1 MATIEGTV
9 TDASGTGIQDATVT
23 ITESGSDTLEEETT
37 TDANGEY
44 SAKVAADSYDVRAS
58 KFGYEPV
65 EKTSLVVNSGA
76 TVTVDLST
84 SRVEYKIRGQ
94 LTDTYGIGVLGRNT
108 AASGLPIGVLGTVP
122 NASDGYGLA
131 TPDDTLVEGD
141 LDATSGHT
149 LTVAGDRVMRLAPAG
164 KDTND
169 SGVTYGIGG
178 SVVGGYVGNDANG
191 ALGAVIG
198 GGGGATTKDS
208 SGKVLAG
215 PNEVTDRFGTV
226 GGGSNNRA
234 GNAQSGTEDAMY
246 ATVSGG
252 NTNTASDQGTTVGGG
267 VANTASGGDATVSGG
282 SRNTAS
288 GNSAT
293 VGGGLHNTA
302 SGGDAT
308 VGGGMLNT
316 ASGGDATVGG
326 GFSNTASGRRS
337 AVGGGLGNTASG
349 RRSTVGGGLNNT
361 ASGKLATVGGG
372 HINYAR
378 GSNSTV
384 GGGGVNRTGKSGTSK
399 GEFATV
405 PGGRHTVARE
415 NYSFAAGRQ
424 AEAFAQGAFV
434 WGDSSTDTVQ
444 SLTDD
449 EVVFQAGGGVVV
461 WTTSDFSS
469 GVELAPGDS
478 SWSSVSSRSAKS
490 AIQPVDPGEVLAG
503 VEALEVSTWE
513 YDTRE
518 GVTHMGPMAGD
529 FEDAFGLGGD
539 SERISTVDADGVLFA
554 AVQGLSDKLDE
565 KQERIDDLEDESERR
580 DDRIDALEEENE
592 RLHDRL
598 ATIESHLGL
607 TETAG
612 PAPEDD

>member
-1 MATIEGTV
+1 MATIKGTV

-23 ITESGSDTLEEETT
+23 ITESGSDTLEGETT
-37 TDANGEY
+37 TDASGEY
-44 SAKVAADSYDVRAS
+44 SANVAADTYDVRAS

-65 EKTSLVVNSGA
+65 EKPSLVVNSGA

-94 LTDTYGIGVLGRNT
+94 FTNTYGIGVLGRNT
-108 AASGLPIGVLGTVP
+108 AASGLPIGVLGAAP

-164 KDTND
+164 TDTND

-178 SVVGGYVGNDANG
+178 SVVGGYVGNDVNG
-191 ALGAVIG
+191 SLGAMIG

-208 SGKVLAG
+208 SGRVLAG

-252 NTNTASDQGTTVGGG
+252 NTNTASHRGATVAGG
-267 VANTASGGDATVSGG
+267 VGNTASGGDATVSGG
-282 SRNTAS
+282 TRNTAS
-288 GNSAT
+288 ANSATVAGGLNNTASANSATVAGGLNNTASANSATVAGGNQNTASDNLAT
-293 VGGGLHNTA
+293 VGGGLNNIT
-302 SGGDAT
+302 SGSQST
-308 VGGGMLNT
+308 V
-316 ASGGDATVGG
+316 AG
-326 GFSNTASGRRS
+326 GFSNTASGRQ
-337 AVGGGLGNTASG
+337 
-349 RRSTVGGGLNNT
+349 STVGGGYFND
-361 ASGKLATVGGG
+361 
-372 HINYAR
+372 AR
-378 GSNSTV
+378 GTNSTV
-384 GGGGVNRTGKSGTSK
+384 GGGGANRTGKSGTSK

-405 PGGRHTVARE
+405 PGGQNAVARE

-449 EVVFQAGGGVVV
+449 EVVFQAGGGAVV

-518 GVTHMGPMAGD
+518 GVTHMGPMAAD
-529 FEDAFGLGGD
+529 FEEAFGLGGD
-539 SERISTVDADGVLFA
+539 PERISTVDADGVLFA
-554 AVQGLSDKLDE
+554 ALQGLSDKLDE
-565 KQERIDDLEDESERR
+565 KQERIDDLEDESERKN
-580 DDRIDALEEENE
+580 DRIDTLEEENE

-598 ATIESHLGL
+598 ATVEDHLGL
-607 TETAG
+607 TGTTDR
-612 PAPEDD
+612 APEDD